1 MFSAPGSQPASKLQ
15 CPLVRKLLEV
25 IASTVEDAVE
35 AELGGADRIELCRA
49 LMVGG
54 LTPDSMLVRQVMK
67 RARIPVR
74 VMLRETDASTTY
86 GEAEFARI
94 EEHLRRI
101 RDLEVDGL
109 VMGFVRNGEVETQKL
124 ERVLT
129 LAPNRRVTFHRAFDE
144 VADRIAALQELKRYS
159 QVDRILTNGVD
170 DDPQGR
176 RTRLEGLQSAAA
188 PEITVIAAGGTDEKM
203 LRSLA
208 ASSIIREIHVGRAAR
223 MPAIHTGPVM
233 RDRVERV
240 RRLIDEG

>member
-1 MFSAPGSQPASKLQ
+1 
-15 CPLVRKLLEV
+15 VRKLLEV
-25 IASTVEDAVE
+25 IACTVEDAVE

-54 LTPDSMLVRQVMK
+54 LTPDSMLVRQVMR
-67 RARIPVR
+67 RASIPVR
-74 VMLRETDASTTY
+74 VMLRETDAPTTY
-86 GEAEFARI
+86 LEAEFARI

-101 RDLEVDGL
+101 SDLEVDGL
-109 VMGFVRNGEVETQKL
+109 VMGFVRSGQVETQKL

-129 LAPNRRVTFHRAFDE
+129 LAPHAQVTFHRSFDE
-144 VADRIAALQELKRYS
+144 VMDRTAALQVLKRYS

-170 DDPQGR
+170 DDPEAR
-176 RTRLEGLQSAAA
+176 RARLEALQSAAA
-188 PEITVIAAGGTDEKM
+188 PEITVIAAGGNDEQM

-208 ASSIIREIHVGRAAR
+208 ASSIVREIHIGRAAR
-223 MPAIHTGPVM
+223 MPAIHPGPVM